1 MSIFRMPFRILAS
14 KDGKT
19 IFYLWMFAISYQI
32 ELHIAMLHEAF
43 IWWHH
48 VQVLLSHWLLK

>member
-1 MSIFRMPFRILAS
+1 MPFRILAS

-19 IFYLWMFAISYQI
+19 IFYLWMFAISYQHCPQI